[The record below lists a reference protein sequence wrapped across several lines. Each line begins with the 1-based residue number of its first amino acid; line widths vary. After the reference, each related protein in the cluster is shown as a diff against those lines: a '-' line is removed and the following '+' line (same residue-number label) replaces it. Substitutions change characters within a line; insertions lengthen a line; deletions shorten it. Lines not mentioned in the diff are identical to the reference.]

1 MSATAADLPDDV
13 AILKAMVLAGL
24 EREARMQHIIDQ
36 ITRTTFGKRS
46 EKLNEDQLALGLDD
60 LDVARA
66 ELEALAEQAAAA
78 AGQKKER
85 ARREPGTA
93 RASLPAHLARVEE
106 VIFPDET
113 ECPCCGGV
121 LHCIDSDISSRL
133 DVIPVQYRVI
143 VTSRPKMACRACS
156 DGVFQ
161 APAPKHVVPG
171 GLPTEALIADVL
183 VKKYADHT
191 PFYRQA
197 QALRRQ
203 GIEIDRGTM
212 CNWAGRAAAWL
223 GRLTSRMRADLLSGA
238 RLFVD
243 ETTAKVLAP
252 GTGKVKTGYL
262 WAIARDD
269 GAHGGTDPPAVA
281 YTYMPGRG
289 KVWAE
294 KLLGDFTGIVQCDGY
309 GAYKHIEALDRRA
322 GPGTL
327 ASCWAHVR
335 RGYFDDA
342 KGGNAPVADEALR
355 RIAGLYKQDRGSYPR
370 LQPRTQTDGTPG

>member
-106 VIFPDET
+106 VILPDET

-281 YTYMPGRG
+281 YTY
-289 KVWAE
+289 
-294 KLLGDFTGIVQCDGY
+294 
-309 GAYKHIEALDRRA
+309 
-322 GPGTL
+322 
-327 ASCWAHVR
+327 
-335 RGYFDDA
+335 
-342 KGGNAPVADEALR
+342 
-355 RIAGLYKQDRGSYPR
+355 IAQRHRS
-370 LQPRTQTDGTPG
+370 